1 MLHYLR
7 GFADSSGFQPVA
19 DLIRFGLQYTC
30 EEIGP
35 CGRSCTR
42 TVSVLSGVSLL
53 LDYAGMESGASGRNF
68 ARNLRV
74 RSAALYTLSY
84 ESVKIGRPPG

>member
-1 MLHYLR
+1 MLN
-7 GFADSSGFQPVA
+7 DKSS
-19 DLIRFGLQYTC
+19 LLH
-30 EEIGP
+30 EIGP

-53 LDYAGMESGASGRNF
+53 LDYAGVMKFGASGRSF

-84 ESVKIGRPPG
+84 RSMEDLGGRMAHSFQTRADGAAGAEENGG